1 MPARRS
7 ARKSNSRARLSD
19 AITAVYFPLG
29 VPIHPS
35 HHRRRHS
42 AADNAT
48 NFIFRSHQ
56 KLVTKPTLP
65 QPKSSRQLFS
75 RHI

>member
-35 HHRRRHS
+35 HHRRRHFTV
-42 AADNAT
+42 AT
-48 NFIFRSHQ
+48 AGRRQRRTTQQISSSVH
-56 KLVTKPTLP
+56 TKNW
-65 QPKSSRQLFS
+65 
-75 RHI
+75 